1 MLRRHGPL
9 RAKQTTMAAER
20 TSGIDFTGLEET
32 FEWLK
37 AKKNFL
43 VGIALILAL
52 AWAASSFVS
61 NQLDEQKREPWQ
73 AVFGADATPWESSP
87 EEIEALL
94 ADPKVKGT
102 AAEPYVRYWQAVRKH
117 EAGDAA
123 GALAAL
129 QAFKRDYAGSPLS
142 AAKLPGSDHELR
154 SAVERMEAQITAFEQ
169 WKQQNPLPAAN
180 PAPNGAA
187 VTLVTDR
194 GNIVIGLYPE
204 QAPQSC
210 AAFLAVAPLLKD
222 RFIAKIASNKWLEAG
237 LTEAGVAFDTDTV
250 KEPFP
255 PFESNAL
262 SHFAGAVAFR
272 QPPFTKGPF
281 QPDVRVSLATDFS
294 EDGRS
299 TVFGHV
305 VVGFDLLIAMGKDP
319 FKAGNTQLLE
329 TPIKITDVQITP
341 AGSPPPGGG
350 SGN

>member
-1 MLRRHGPL
+1 
-9 RAKQTTMAAER
+9 MAAER

-52 AWAASSFVS
+52 GWAASSFVS
-61 NQLDEQKREPWQ
+61 NQLEEQKREPWQ
-73 AVFGADATPWESSP
+73 AVFGADATPWEATP
-87 EEIEALL
+87 AELEALL
-94 ADPKVKGT
+94 SAGTVKGT
-102 AAEPYVRYWQAVRKH
+102 AAEPYVRYWLALSKH

-129 QAFKRDYAGSPLS
+129 QAFKRDYAGSALS
-142 AAKLPGSDHELR
+142 SAKLPGSDHELR
-154 SAVERMEAQITAFEQ
+154 SAVERMEAQITALEQ

-180 PAPNGAA
+180 PPPNGAA

-210 AAFLAVAPLLKD
+210 AAFLEVAPLLKD
-222 RFIAKIASNKWLEAG
+222 RFIGKVAPEKWIEAG
-237 LTEAGVAFDTDTV
+237 LTEAGVAFDTDAV

-255 PFESNAL
+255 PFEVNAL
-262 SHFAGAVAFR
+262 SHFAGAVTFR
-272 QPPFTKGPF
+272 QAPFTKGPF
-281 QPDVRVSLATDFS
+281 QPDLRVLLATDFN
-294 EDGRS
+294 EAGRS

-305 VVGFDLLIAMGKDP
+305 VAGFDLLLAMTKDP
-319 FKAGNTQLLE
+319 RKAENPQLLE
-329 TPIKITDVQITP
+329 TPIKITEVQIAP
-341 AGSPPPGGG
+341 AGSTPPGGG